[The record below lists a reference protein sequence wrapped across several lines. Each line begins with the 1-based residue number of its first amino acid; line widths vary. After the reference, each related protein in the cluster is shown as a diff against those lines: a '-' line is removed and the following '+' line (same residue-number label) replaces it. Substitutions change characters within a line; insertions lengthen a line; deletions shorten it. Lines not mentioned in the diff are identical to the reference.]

1 MSGLLQRKK
10 SHHVAQHEVAL
21 IARSGSLRLLGET
34 LTLLMEG
41 SDQDGAK
48 IGELKKSKSG
58 LG

>member
-1 MSGLLQRKK
+1 M
-10 SHHVAQHEVAL
+10 AQHEVAL